1 MSEDGLF
8 NCTGNQGCEGGLMD
22 QAFTYVKDNKG
33 IDTEA
38 SYPYKAVVSVHVFV
52 DRRKFVVFSKNL

>member
-1 MSEDGLF
+1 
-8 NCTGNQGCEGGLMD
+8 MD